1 MRDPD
6 SIEEELAKL
15 SPVYLKRDVL
25 DTARCATP
33 IVPASYFDMELAG
46 TIAGILMD
54 IRCK

>member
-25 DTARCATP
+25 DTTRYATP
-33 IVPASYFDMELAG
+33 VVPASYFDVELAG

-54 IRCK
+54 IHCK